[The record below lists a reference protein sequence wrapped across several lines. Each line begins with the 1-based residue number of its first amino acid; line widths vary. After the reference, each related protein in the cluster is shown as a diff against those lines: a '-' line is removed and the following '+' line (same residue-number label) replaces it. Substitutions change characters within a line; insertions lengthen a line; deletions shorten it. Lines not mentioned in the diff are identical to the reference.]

1 MEKTISQLS
10 GAADDKDADK
20 IDSTTTQALNGTP
33 VYYASNLHAGK
44 EFYLNS
50 LQENYQLS
58 FSDDF
63 ADVMEQIET
72 EYKAANQ
79 LTDVSDSEGGVTT
92 SADTLLVRNWQDILA
107 IYVYEKSLGGCHF
120 FYAGFFL

>member
-1 MEKTISQLS
+1 MEKTIRQLS

-58 FSDDF
+58 FSDDLQ
-63 ADVMEQIET
+63 MLWSRLRQSI
-72 EYKAANQ
+72 KLPIN
-79 LTDVSDSEGGVTT
+79 
-92 SADTLLVRNWQDILA
+92 
-107 IYVYEKSLGGCHF
+107 
-120 FYAGFFL
+120 